1 MRLSVTAV
9 CLALCAAVPRG
20 AAQQPSGHDAGPAL
34 ATRQD
39 LESQLARLARD
50 GRAREAALVRSRLDS
65 GDFQAGDRIYIRVDG
80 EKQLTDTFTV
90 GPGPTLTLPQ
100 MGDVPLG
107 GTLRS
112 ELRDRVASSVAR
124 YIRDPAVQA
133 RPLIRILVEGDV
145 GKPGFYAVPP
155 ELPLADVIG
164 AAGGLTQRARATG
177 MRVQRGRDEIWG
189 GELLQQALGRGSSL
203 DQLNLR
209 AGDRVFVPARGDGAR
224 TLQILGLLVT
234 IPAAIFTLTRIR

>member
-1 MRLSVTAV
+1 MGTTPVRLSPPVRTSRAS
-9 CLALCAAVPRG
+9 LPGSRAAVG
-20 AAQQPSGHDAGPAL
+20 
-34 ATRQD
+34 
-39 LESQLARLARD
+39 
-50 GRAREAALVRSRLDS
+50 
-65 GDFQAGDRIYIRVDG
+65 
-80 EKQLTDTFTV
+80 
-90 GPGPTLTLPQ
+90 
-100 MGDVPLG
+100 LG

-177 MRVQRGRDEIWG
+177 MRVQRGR
-189 GELLQQALGRGSSL
+189 
-203 DQLNLR
+203 
-209 AGDRVFVPARGDGAR
+209 
-224 TLQILGLLVT
+224 
-234 IPAAIFTLTRIR
+234 